1 MGANTDWFDE
11 ITRIGF
17 QQDHAVSLSGGGSHH
32 NYRGSL
38 SYMQREGIA
47 RDNSMNRY
55 NARFQFSQRAL
66 EDRLKVSITG
76 VATVTDNAPT
86 NATNFLLA
94 YNMIPVRPVKLE
106 DGSWFDTR
114 EYDQGNPV
122 RNQKENTHKNR
133 INNFY
138 GTADVGYTIIDGL
151 EAKVLLAK
159 SRNTED
165 ESKYNSIESQAGY
178 NDGGKAERWSRLRD
192 KDLMEWTANYS
203 AEFNK
208 HKINAFD
215 RLLLGRR
222 EL

>member
-1 MGANTDWFDE
+1 
-11 ITRIGF
+11 
-17 QQDHAVSLSGGGSHH
+17 
-32 NYRGSL
+32 
-38 SYMQREGIA
+38 MQREGIA

-94 YNMIPVRPVKLE
+94 YNMIPVRPIKLE

-151 EAKVLLAK
+151 EAK
-159 SRNTED
+159 S
-165 ESKYNSIESQAGY
+165 S
-178 NDGGKAERWSRLRD
+178 
-192 KDLMEWTANYS
+192 
-203 AEFNK
+203 F
-208 HKINAFD
+208 
-215 RLLLGRR
+215 
-222 EL
+222 

>member
-114 EYDQGNPV
+114 
-122 RNQKENTHKNR
+122 
-133 INNFY
+133 
-138 GTADVGYTIIDGL
+138 
-151 EAKVLLAK
+151 
-159 SRNTED
+159 
-165 ESKYNSIESQAGY
+165 
-178 NDGGKAERWSRLRD
+178 
-192 KDLMEWTANYS
+192 
-203 AEFNK
+203 
-208 HKINAFD
+208 
-215 RLLLGRR
+215 
-222 EL
+222 